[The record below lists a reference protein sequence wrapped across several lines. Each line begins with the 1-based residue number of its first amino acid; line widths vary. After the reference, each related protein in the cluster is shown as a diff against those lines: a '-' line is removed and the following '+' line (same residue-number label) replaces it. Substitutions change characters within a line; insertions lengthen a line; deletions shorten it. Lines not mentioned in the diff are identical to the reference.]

1 MLEEVLATFRAM
13 PEEEVPSMI
22 DLGYQLT
29 VYAEEPTR
37 SISSPAMSNHLLG
50 FNELQDQIYGL
61 FVVSAVARSGPLR
74 AFWRAI
80 QEGGAL

>member
-1 MLEEVLATFRAM
+1 MMLEEVLATFQAM

-37 SISSPAMSNHLLG
+37 SISSPAMS
-50 FNELQDQIYGL
+50 ITC
-61 FVVSAVARSGPLR
+61 SASTNCRIRSMVYSSSPP
-74 AFWRAI
+74 WR
-80 QEGGAL
+80 GVDP